1 MLPGAGPCAGVCT
14 RTAPDQCSPG
24 HTHRAA
30 RRRET
35 EVAGGGVAA
44 RTGRQGTGQVRLWE
58 VGQGINA
65 SRDEH
70 LDNFSS
76 MLRRPEV
83 LASLYAVSISQRYV
97 YTGPVLLYRHRILSS
112 VHLHYLDTGL

>member
-1 MLPGAGPCAGVCT
+1 MYVRETQGWCLRLSYHALLTAHHMLPGAGPCAGVRT
-14 RTAPDQCSPG
+14 RTAPDQRSPG

-30 RRRET
+30 RCREA

-44 RTGRQGTGQVRLWE
+44 CTGRQGTGQVRVWE
-58 VGQGINA
+58 VGQRITA

-76 MLRRPEV
+76 MLRRPDV
-83 LASLYAVSISQRYV
+83 LASLYVVLISQ
-97 YTGPVLLYRHRILSS
+97 T
-112 VHLHYLDTGL
+112 